1 MKYFIDTEFIEYPC
15 TIDLISIAIV
25 VEDGRE
31 LYIEIS
37 DFDESKA
44 SDWVKENV
52 IKKLWSRQKNKSEFN
67 AWSQNGGAGGLMTKS
82 EAASEIRRFIGDDV
96 PEFWGYFAD
105 YDWVVFCW
113 LQGTMMDLPKN
124 WPMFCM
130 DIKQWINQGGFN
142 MEYLKPKQ
150 YDLHNA
156 LDDARW
162 TRDYYKNIAEED
174 LARALVDMA
183 RS

>member
-1 MKYFIDTEFIEYPC
+1 
-15 TIDLISIAIV
+15 
-25 VEDGRE
+25 
-31 LYIEIS
+31 
-37 DFDESKA
+37 
-44 SDWVKENV
+44 
-52 IKKLWSRQKNKSEFN
+52 
-67 AWSQNGGAGGLMTKS
+67 MTKS

-130 DIKQWINQGGFN
+130 DIKQKLKERNLP
-142 MEYLKPKQ
+142 EDALKPKQ
-150 YDLHNA
+150 DDLHNA

-162 TRDYYKNIAEED
+162 TKNYYENI
-174 LARALVDMA
+174 LKKIRADTPIKVIK
-183 RS
+183 